1 MPPLATL
8 TATPRRS
15 GLPRPDPRKACSP
28 AWHVRLGTRSTRA
41 APGAGLCD
49 ASGGSR
55 LSRPNAVRCAGRVAL
70 VATESCVLRREG
82 RACRDRKLR
91 DAPGGLRLSRPKA
104 ARCAGRVALV
114 ATESCAGRVA
124 LVATESCAM
133 RREGCAC
140 RDRKLR
146 DAPGGSRLSRPKA
159 ARCAGRVALVATESC
174 AMRREGRACRDR
186 ERGPSAMSFRFRSG
200 RSGFLL
206 NTVRKQPIMI

>member
-28 AWHVRLGTRSTRA
+28 AWHVRFGTRSTRA
-41 APGAGLCD
+41 APDAG
-49 ASGGSR
+49 
-55 LSRPNAVRCAGRVAL
+55 
-70 VATESCVLRREG
+70 
-82 RACRDRKLR
+82 LR
-91 DAPGGLRLSRPKA
+91 DAPGGSRLSRPKA

-114 ATESCAGRVA
+114 ATESVALPQCGCAGRVA
-124 LVATESCAM
+124 LVATESCVM
-133 RREGCAC
+133 RREGRAC

-146 DAPGGSRLSRPKA
+146 AAPGGSRLSRPKA

-186 ERGPSAMSFRFRSG
+186 KRGPSAMSFRFRSG

-206 NTVRKQPIMI
+206 NTARKQPIMI

>member
-1 MPPLATL
+1 MPPPATL

-55 LSRPNAVRCAGRVAL
+55 LSRP
-70 VATESCVLRREG
+70 E
-82 RACRDRKLR
+82 
-91 DAPGGLRLSRPKA
+91 A

-114 ATESCAGRVA
+114 ATERCAMRREGRACRDRTLCDAPGGSRLSRPKAACCAGRVA

-206 NTVRKQPIMI
+206 NTARSSRL